1 MKRTTQIFIE
11 GIRLDLFDDE
21 QIQLNSSIQ
30 TIKDISKVFN
40 DFSQSFTV
48 PASDN
53 NNQVFQHFYNSEVIL
68 RNGGFIDH
76 QIKRVAQIQI
86 DGVVFRDGK
95 IALEKANLKDGMP
108 YSYQCTFYGELTAL
122 KDKFGETQLNE
133 LDWSAYNHDYS
144 YAQVKLRIT
153 DTANSYD
160 VRYPLV
166 TSERYWQYNN
176 PSTPAENIDTTGGA
190 ILWTELSPAL
200 KVRRILETIE
210 TSFGIEFV
218 GSWLNDIRFENA
230 YSLFKNSNAYTYTT
244 PGYTIDFLSINPNT
258 PLPSSNVTIDLV
270 ANSIRIQYGL
280 YYFAQGGFNTDTG
293 FHQIEIF
300 TSGTLNNSR
309 VVKSQQKR

>member
-122 KDKFGETQLNE
+122 KDKFGETLPNDR
-133 LDWSAYNHDYS
+133 DWETLHHLF
-144 YAQVKLRIT
+144 VFE
-153 DTANSYD
+153 
-160 VRYPLV
+160 PL
-166 TSERYWQYNN
+166 
-176 PSTPAENIDTTGGA
+176 A
-190 ILWTELSPAL
+190 
-200 KVRRILETIE
+200 
-210 TSFGIEFV
+210 
-218 GSWLNDIRFENA
+218 
-230 YSLFKNSNAYTYTT
+230 
-244 PGYTIDFLSINPNT
+244 
-258 PLPSSNVTIDLV
+258 
-270 ANSIRIQYGL
+270 
-280 YYFAQGGFNTDTG
+280 
-293 FHQIEIF
+293 
-300 TSGTLNNSR
+300 
-309 VVKSQQKR
+309 